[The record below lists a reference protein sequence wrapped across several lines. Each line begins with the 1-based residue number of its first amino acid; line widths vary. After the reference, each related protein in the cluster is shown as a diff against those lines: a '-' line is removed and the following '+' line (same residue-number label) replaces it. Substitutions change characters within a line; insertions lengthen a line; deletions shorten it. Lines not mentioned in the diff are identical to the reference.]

1 MDKMYLKQL
10 YIHVS
15 VQQKYT
21 TTTEIRNQND
31 IHVNVTLT
39 YKTLILGSNLQKIA
53 NKSGT
58 ILSGFRLH
66 YFRFV
71 NTDSYPSKFLRILI

>member
-1 MDKMYLKQL
+1 MYISATK
-10 YIHVS
+10 IHDDDS
-15 VQQKYT
+15 
-21 TTTEIRNQND
+21 EIRNQND
-31 IHVNVTLT
+31 INVTLT

>member
-31 IHVNVTLT
+31 INVTLA

-66 YFRFV
+66 YFHFV

>member
-1 MDKMYLKQL
+1 MYLKQL

-31 IHVNVTLT
+31 INVTYLQRM
-39 YKTLILGSNLQKIA
+39 LGSNLQKTA

-58 ILSGFRLH
+58 ILSGFILH
-66 YFRFV
+66 CFHFV

>member
-31 IHVNVTLT
+31 INVT
-39 YKTLILGSNLQKIA
+39 YLQNI
-53 NKSGT
+53 N
-58 ILSGFRLH
+58 
-66 YFRFV
+66 V
-71 NTDSYPSKFLRILI
+71 RIQLAKDCKQKWDYIIWFYTSLFSFCKH

>member
-31 IHVNVTLT
+31 INVTLT

-58 ILSGFRLH
+58 ILSGFILH
-66 YFRFV
+66 CFHFV